1 MQNNNNSSFNIF
13 SAGWTVRG
21 RDTGYTGTQS
31 DSLSLSPAVGPQSQ
45 MRISDSGNLRTFIRN
60 IYLFPVQ
67 PKGITD
73 HFVHGF
79 ILVLLEPI
87 N

>member
-1 MQNNNNSSFNIF
+1 MMQNNNNKSSFNIF
-13 SAGWTVRG
+13 SAGWTDRG
-21 RDTGYTGTQS
+21 RDTGYARTQS
-31 DSLSLSPAVGPQSQ
+31 DSLSLSPAAGPESGT
-45 MRISDSGNLRTFIRN
+45 RISDSGNLRTFIRN

-79 ILVLLEPI
+79 FSSWSY
-87 N
+87 